1 MITDVGMAV
10 SCAKERPGN
19 ASAEIAASCVVVKA
33 DKAEVPNTATSL
45 DESDAMSTVADG
57 KVLLLVVTDE
67 VLDVEGIP
75 VVAILIP

>member
-1 MITDVGMAV
+1 VL
-10 SCAKERPGN
+10 
-19 ASAEIAASCVVVKA
+19 VKA
-33 DKAEVPNTATSL
+33 DKAEVPNAATSL

-67 VLDVEGIP
+67 VLDVEVIP